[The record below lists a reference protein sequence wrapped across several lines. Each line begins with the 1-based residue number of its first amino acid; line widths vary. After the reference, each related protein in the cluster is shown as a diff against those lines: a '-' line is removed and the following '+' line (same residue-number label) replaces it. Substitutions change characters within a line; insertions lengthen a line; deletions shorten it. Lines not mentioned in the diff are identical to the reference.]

1 MKICIGLN
9 PNSYLPSAVDF
20 NSNFSHNYVLG
31 VICCHDGRAFIYNA
45 NELIDEDLYAAY
57 VNYPRPTAKALEVGV
72 CNCPVVQ
79 RITPPTF
86 GRLALQLKVA
96 LHQGTLTRT
105 CTTEIYSVATA

>member
-1 MKICIGLN
+1 MKHRIAVISDTHGLIRDE
-9 PNSYLPSAVDF
+9 VRE
-20 NSNFSHNYVLG
+20 VLKT
-31 VICCHDGRAFIYNA
+31 CQ
-45 NELIDEDLYAAY
+45 L
-57 VNYPRPTAKALEVGV
+57 PRPTAKALEVGA
-72 CNCPVVQ
+72 CNCLVVQ

>member
-1 MKICIGLN
+1 MKTQTLRDTIITFMKGCNGGVATLKQIYAAIDK
-9 PNSYLPSAVDF
+9 SEYVS
-20 NSNFSHNYVLG
+20 NSNTV
-31 VICCHDGRAFIYNA
+31 HDSARAIIYRHPGQ
-45 NELIDEDLYAAY
+45 L
-57 VNYPRPTAKALEVGV
+57 PRPTAKALEVGA

-96 LHQGTLTRT
+96 LYQGTLTRT